1 MKLLTFIQI
10 TLFTNSLAFYSYRFI
25 TQKLNSIFN
34 KRSYIHQV
42 HYYTDKTNKTKTTT
56 RIYPNRFK
64 SLKRGAGFGIG
75 LSTTL
80 PLFDGLVDLPE
91 KYDTLQS
98 RFDDMITD
106 NIDLIPKDYTDIL
119 PCTGKEWSY
128 SMLLHSLNPKYISG
142 ISISQDGTYA
152 IIIDNV
158 KKISPTNLH
167 LVVTIPMNINEL
179 IHKLIVNNIPFDI
192 IK

>member
-1 MKLLTFIQI
+1 MKLFIFIQI

-34 KRSYIHQV
+34 KRNYIHQV
-42 HYYTDKTNKTKTTT
+42 HYYTDKTNKTTT

-75 LSTTL
+75 LSSTL
-80 PLFDGLVDLPE
+80 PLFDGIVDLPE

-142 ISISQDGTYA
+142 MSISQDGTYA

-179 IHKLIVNNIPFDI
+179 IHKLIANNIPFDI